1 MTPGRIRVGIGGWDY
16 APWRETFYPSEVPKT
31 RQLEFAS
38 RHVTA
43 IEVNGTFYRLQ
54 TPSTFA
60 KWRDETPDDFVF
72 SIKASRFIMNRRALA
87 TAGESMERF
96 IGSGLVE
103 LKDKLGPILWQ
114 LAPTMQF
121 DAEDLEGFL
130 KLLPPELAGRRL
142 RHALE
147 VRHDSFETEAFIDLA
162 RRYDIATVLADS
174 KKYPSIADATADFI
188 YARLMSS
195 VSSQPEG
202 YDRKVLSAWTQRA
215 VTWAAGEEPDDL
227 PRVAKPKSTASGSM
241 RDVFLYVINGA
252 KERAPAAAMKMLEFL
267 GRPAPAAFPERP
279 SGQLVTVPAGISVG
293 HKLARKKS

>member
-1 MTPGRIRVGIGGWDY
+1 MTPGRIRVGIGGWDF
-16 APWRETFYPSEVPKT
+16 APWRETFYPPEVPKT

-38 RHVTA
+38 RHVTS

-54 TPSTFA
+54 TPNTFA
-60 KWRDETPDDFVF
+60 KWRDETPADFVF

-87 TAGESMERF
+87 TAGEAMERF

-114 LAPTMQF
+114 LTPTTQF

-130 KLLPPELAGRRL
+130 KLLPPELSGRRL

-147 VRHDSFETEAFIDLA
+147 VRHESFETEAFVDLA
-162 RRYDIATVLADS
+162 RRYGVATVLADA
-174 KKYPSIADATADFI
+174 KKYPAIADATADFI

-195 VSSQPEG
+195 VSSRPEG
-202 YDRKVLSAWTQRA
+202 YDQKVLSAWTQRA
-215 VTWAAGEEPDDL
+215 VTWASGEEPDDL
-227 PRVAKPKSTASGSM
+227 PRIAAKSKAAASGSV

-267 GRPAPAAFPERP
+267 GAPAATPTTAE
-279 SGQLVTVPAGISVG
+279 PAANQAGT
-293 HKLARKKS
+293 KARTAKRKS